1 MKILVVGGA
10 GTIGRAVVAELREAG
25 HAVLTAGR
33 RSGDLRLDMTSRD
46 SIASA
51 YAAHPDLDGVV
62 VAAGHVV
69 FRPIDDLAEEDWQ
82 DGFDS
87 KLMGQIRLVQLGAQ
101 LLKPGV
107 AFVLTSGILQREP
120 VLGGAS
126 ASTVNGALAGFVMAA
141 SAELWGKARVNL
153 VSPGVVAGDAKD
165 EDGVFGGFVPV
176 SPARV
181 AATYRRALEQPITG
195 KVLEVFDE
203 RTR

>member
-25 HAVLTAGR
+25 HTVISAGR
-33 RSGDLRLDMTSRD
+33 QSGDLRLDMTSRD
-46 SIASA
+46 SIESA

-62 VAAGHVV
+62 VAAGHVA
-69 FRPIDDLAEEDWQ
+69 FRPIDELAESDWQ
-82 DGFDS
+82 AGFDS
-87 KLMGQIRLVQLGAQ
+87 KLMGQIRLVQLGVRH
-101 LLKPGV
+101 LKSGV

-141 SAELWGKARVNL
+141 AAELWGRARVNL
-153 VSPGVVAGDAKD
+153 VSPGVVAGEAKD
-165 EDGVFGGFVPV
+165 EDGVFGGFVPI
-176 SPARV
+176 SSERV
-181 AATYRRALEQPITG
+181 AAAYRRALEQPISG